1 MATRTNSAVMRIE
14 KTPPPAAW
22 GKLKPKT
29 LVERVIEALM
39 AGAAQG
45 LILSG
50 DRLIETE
57 IAQNLGVSR
66 VPVREALRV
75 LESQGV
81 VVNEPYRGIR
91 LMSVTAERIDN
102 IIEVRLSL
110 ETAAAASA
118 IRQRRNG
125 ADDGGAMDRLIS
137 EMERRADAH
146 DLYGFATADT
156 KFHRVMCGLAGN
168 PVLMSLWD
176 MLARQMTIIFGL
188 AALGKPVRQI
198 IEEHRTL
205 LAIFRSGD
213 IGATARAIEDHISVQ
228 THAVDF
234 DAIIARRRA
243 EVGGAQAGRAP
254 VSGSVLT

>member
-1 MATRTNSAVMRIE
+1 MRTSSAAKRIDDVQS
-14 KTPPPAAW
+14 PAAW
-22 GKLKPKT
+22 ARLKPRT
-29 LVERVIEALM
+29 LVERVIDALM

-91 LMSVTAERIDN
+91 LMSVTAERIDH

-110 ETAAAASA
+110 ETTAASSA
-118 IRQRRNG
+118 IRQGRNRA
-125 ADDGGAMDRLIS
+125 ADGSGMDRLID
-137 EMERRADAH
+137 EMSRHAEAN
-146 DLYGFATADT
+146 DLYRFAIADT
-156 KFHRVMCGLAGN
+156 AFHRVMCGLAGN

-188 AALGKPVRQI
+188 AALGKPVGRI

-205 LAIFRSGD
+205 LAVFHSGD
-213 IGATARAIEDHISVQ
+213 IEATARAIEDHISVQ

-234 DAIIARRRA
+234 DAIIARRRR
-243 EVGGAQAGRAP
+243 EVAKPGP
-254 VSGSVLT
+254 GSARLPGSMLT